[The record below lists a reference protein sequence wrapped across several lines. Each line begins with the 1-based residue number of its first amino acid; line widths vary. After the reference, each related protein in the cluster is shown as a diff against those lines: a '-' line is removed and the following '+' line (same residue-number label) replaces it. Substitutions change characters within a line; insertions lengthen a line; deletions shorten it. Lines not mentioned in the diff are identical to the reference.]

1 VTLAELNAASRD
13 AFVGAVGW
21 VFEHSPWVAE
31 RAWERRPF
39 ASVAILH
46 ETMTRVVADA
56 DRHEQLALLR
66 AHPDLGTR
74 LRTAESR
81 SSESRSGGPSGPPTT
96 DNASA
101 PPITAASAREQSGAG
116 LDRLTRDQLD
126 RLDELNGA
134 YRDRFAFP
142 FLFAVTGSTPA
153 RIIAALES
161 RLPRTYDEE
170 LLEALRQVARIAR
183 FRLEGLLDS

>member
-1 VTLAELNAASRD
+1 MTLADLNAVSSD

-56 DRHEQLALLR
+56 DRDEQLALLS

-74 LRTAESR
+74 FQAAGSAD
-81 SSESRSGGPSGPPTT
+81 GG
-96 DNASA
+96 
-101 PPITAASAREQSGAG
+101 PPITGASAREQSGAG
-116 LDRLTRDQLD
+116 LDRLTRDELERLNQL
-126 RLDELNGA
+126 NAA
-134 YRDRFAFP
+134 YRARFGFP
-142 FLFAVTGSTPA
+142 FLFAVSGSTPA
-153 RIIAALES
+153 RIIEALES

-183 FRLEGLLDS
+183 FRLEGLLTS